1 MSRSKDATALHA
13 LHMPHSPVGSDRES
27 KRAKECALK
36 YSQHMRA
43 YSATTYATP
52 FDTDDMVS
60 AWCVCARYRV
70 RECVRQRTSVGGVLP
85 DNAAPTP
92 NGGCGSVR

>member
-60 AWCVCARYRV
+60 ALV
-70 RECVRQRTSVGGVLP
+70 CVRAVSCVRGC
-85 DNAAPTP
+85 TP
-92 NGGCGSVR
+92 AHVCRRCSTR